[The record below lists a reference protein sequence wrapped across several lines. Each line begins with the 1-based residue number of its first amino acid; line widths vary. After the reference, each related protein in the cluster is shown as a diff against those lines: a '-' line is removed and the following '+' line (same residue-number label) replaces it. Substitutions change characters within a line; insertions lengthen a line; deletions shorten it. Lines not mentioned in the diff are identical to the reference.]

1 MSANFTLVIYPQTGA
16 WPQFGLVAECG
27 AHRKMIRVQRL
38 MGVMGLEVIY
48 QRSHTSRPAPEH
60 RI

>member
-1 MSANFTLVIYPQTGA
+1 
-16 WPQFGLVAECG
+16 
-27 AHRKMIRVQRL
+27 MIRVQRL